1 MCECVLLIKGIPTTL
16 IKKKKKHKAHSL
28 KGKVESS
35 TFIKGKA
42 KV

>member
-16 IKKKKKHKAHSL
+16 IKKKKHKAHSL

-35 TFIKGKA
+35 VFIKGKA